1 MDPTTKDDLLLKIL
15 PQIPEHGWT
24 RQAIEAAGIAGAA
37 FETEFPGGIAALV
50 DHFADWADR
59 MALARMAAVEL
70 QEFKI
75 RDQIALLVRT
85 RLEVLAPHEAA
96 VRKEAAYLA
105 LSGRPDLGP
114 RLVWRTAS
122 RLWYA
127 AGDKATDFNYY
138 SKRGLLVGVITAT
151 TLCWLADNSSD
162 KADTW
167 AFLERRIE
175 NVMQFGKAMATV
187 KKFADPGRVFGWF
200 RRA

>member
-1 MDPTTKDDLLLKIL
+1 MKDDLLLKIL
-15 PQIPEHGWT
+15 PEVAAHGWSLAAV
-24 RQAIEAAGIAGAA
+24 QAAGIEGTT
-37 FETEFPGGIAALV
+37 FDTEFPGGIAALV

-59 MALARMAAVEL
+59 TALARMAEVEL

-75 RDQIALLVRT
+75 RDRIALLVRT
-85 RLEVLAPHEAA
+85 RLEVLAPYEEA

-105 LSGRPDLGP
+105 LSGRPNLGP

-127 AGDKATDFNYY
+127 AGDTATDFNYY
-138 SKRGLLVGVITAT
+138 SKRGLLAGVITAT
-151 TLCWLADNSSD
+151 TLCWLADSSPE

-175 NVMQFGKAMATV
+175 NVMQFGKVMARV
-187 KKFADPGRVFGWF
+187 KKLADPEKIFGWLKH
-200 RRA
+200 A

>member
-1 MDPTTKDDLLLKIL
+1 MKDDLLLKIL
-15 PQIPEHGWT
+15 TKVPNKGWT
-24 RQAIEAAGIAGAA
+24 HQAIEDAGIDAAA
-37 FETEFPGGIAALV
+37 FDAAFPGGIAALV

-59 MALARMAAVEL
+59 TALARMAEVEL

-75 RDQIALLVRT
+75 RNQIALLVRA
-85 RLEVLAPHEAA
+85 RLEVLAPHEEA

-151 TLCWLADNSSD
+151 TLCWLADRSPD

-175 NVMQFGKAMATV
+175 NVMQFGKAVTMV
-187 KKFADPGRVFGWF
+187 KKAVDPDNFFRWF
-200 RRA
+200 KHA